1 MAQSQSTPSIMSMF
15 NIPEKLNVSGNLS
28 ENWKT
33 FEQNLKIY
41 LVASGLDKSDDTR
54 KVAILLNVIGED
66 GIKIYNN
73 FALTTTEDVK
83 FEDVMKKFKDYC
95 EPKKNV
101 LQSRFLF
108 YTRKQEESEP
118 FDSFLTD
125 VKRLV
130 KSCKFGAEEDDAVRD
145 RLVLG
150 TNDLHTQKKI
160 VIEGD
165 AELDMVITK
174 LRLAE
179 LGRQHAAEVQ
189 GKVKVDK
196 VIEKK
201 SNSKPVHNNNMVL
214 KCKWCGEQH
223 ERKLEVCP
231 ARGKLCTKCN
241 RYNHYATVCRSK
253 YVKAI
258 ADNQEDSDGKFYCG
272 SVQKMIQGKLN

>member
-1 MAQSQSTPSIMSMF
+1 MTEE
-15 NIPEKLNVSGNLS
+15 EKN
-28 ENWKT
+28 
-33 FEQNLKIY
+33 
-41 LVASGLDKSDDTR
+41 
-54 KVAILLNVIGED
+54 
-66 GIKIYNN
+66 
-73 FALTTTEDVK
+73 K
-83 FEDVMKKFKDYC
+83 FEEVMTKFREYC
-95 EPKKNV
+95 EPKKN
-101 LQSRFLF
+101 LIHSRFLF

-130 KSCKFGAEEDDAVRD
+130 KSCKFGAEDEAVRD

-150 TNDLHTQKKI
+150 TNDLNTQKKI

-165 AELDMVITK
+165 AELDTVITK

-179 LGRQHAAEVQ
+179 LGRQQAAEVQ

-196 VIEKK
+196 VMDKQ

-241 RYNHYATVCRSK
+241 RYNHYAKVCRSK
-253 YVKAI
+253 YVKVI
-258 ADNQEDSDGKFYCG
+258 ADSNLQNQEDSDGEFYCG
-272 SVQKMIQGKLN
+272 SVQKMIQGKWN